1 MWPSS
6 ITCKCASCLRP
17 TTHDLICSHN
27 HPSQGQSPVTL
38 TVPLCRGYHNTRDDN
53 RAGRA
58 ASAYEQTRRE
68 RESTEE
74 SEREVAV
81 LASCVLAGSHSSAL
95 PIQFHYQ
102 NDDDDD
108 DDVSCMKHKF
118 IFKCCL
124 SCSGRSC
131 ERTQLSL
138 SLVIL
143 FVHFGLGC
151 ICSSFFS
158 FFFSIFF
165 LSFFSSLHFIWL
177 AAQQR
182 AALHLLVEVFFLGP
196 FSAPPQGRV
205 LQLTSFSSPSSFLS
219 SSSPMLIIK

>member
-1 MWPSS
+1 MQ
-6 ITCKCASCLRP
+6 K
-17 TTHDLICSHN
+17 
-27 HPSQGQSPVTL
+27 
-38 TVPLCRGYHNTRDDN
+38 
-53 RAGRA
+53 
-58 ASAYEQTRRE
+58 RE
-68 RESTEE
+68 RV
-74 SEREVAV
+74 REVAA

-131 ERTQLSL
+131 ERTQLGL

-143 FVHFGLGC
+143 FVHFGC
-151 ICSSFFS
+151 ICIFS
-158 FFFSIFF
+158 FFSIFF

-182 AALHLLVEVFFLGP
+182 AALHLLVEVFFLRP
-196 FSAPPQGRV
+196 FSAPHKA
-205 LQLTSFSSPSSFLS
+205 LCCSSPPSLPPSLPPSHACRHLHLCSLS
-219 SSSPMLIIK
+219 SSVQFLD

>member
-1 MWPSS
+1 MT
-6 ITCKCASCLRP
+6 IE
-17 TTHDLICSHN
+17 
-27 HPSQGQSPVTL
+27 
-38 TVPLCRGYHNTRDDN
+38 
-53 RAGRA
+53 RAGQHQHMSR
-58 ASAYEQTRRE
+58 QRE
-68 RESTEE
+68 RERKQER
-74 SEREVAV
+74 EREVAA

-131 ERTQLSL
+131 ERNQLGL

-151 ICSSFFS
+151 ICSFF
-158 FFFSIFF
+158 FLFFSIFF

-205 LQLTSFSSPSSFLS
+205 LQLTSFPSRFSCLS

>member
-1 MWPSS
+1 M
-6 ITCKCASCLRP
+6 
-17 TTHDLICSHN
+17 
-27 HPSQGQSPVTL
+27 

-58 ASAYEQTRRE
+58 ASAYEQTERE
-68 RESTEE
+68 RVQERV
-74 SEREVAV
+74 REVAA

-131 ERTQLSL
+131 ERRRTQLGL

-151 ICSSFFS
+151 ICSFF
-158 FFFSIFF
+158 FAFSIFF

-205 LQLTSFSSPSSFLS
+205 LQLTSFHTPSPPPSHACRHLHLCSLS
-219 SSSPMLIIK
+219 SSVQFLD